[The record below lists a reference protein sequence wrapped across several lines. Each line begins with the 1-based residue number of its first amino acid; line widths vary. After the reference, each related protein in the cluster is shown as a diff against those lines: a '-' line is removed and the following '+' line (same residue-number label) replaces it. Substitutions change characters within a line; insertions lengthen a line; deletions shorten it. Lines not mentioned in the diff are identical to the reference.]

1 MTPSESGPESGAGSS
16 EAVAKPAALSFGA
29 IVLVRFPFTSQA
41 ASKQR
46 PAVIVSSRAYNLER
60 PDVIMMPV
68 TSQLRPTP
76 APMGKSWGEVW
87 LRQWQAAGLIKP
99 SAVKPVIATLELG
112 LVIRRLGALA
122 AEDQDA
128 LRQAIGQIVG

>member
-1 MTPSESGPESGAGSS
+1 MPSESGPEPGAGSS
-16 EAVAKPAALSFGA
+16 EAPAKPQALSFGA
-29 IVLVRFPFTSQA
+29 IVLVRFPFTNQA

-60 PDVIMMPV
+60 PDLIMMPV

-76 APMGKSWGEVW
+76 AVGEVW

-128 LRQAIGQIVG
+128 LRLAIGQIIG